1 MKEKYN
7 TPEMRLLSLLSQ
19 DILTSS
25 GLGEIM
31 DWNDP
36 NSYHMVLNSD
46 LLPMEL
52 CVKLI
57 CDAYQGT

>member
-36 NSYHMVLNSD
+36 KHQV
-46 LLPMEL
+46 
-52 CVKLI
+52 
-57 CDAYQGT
+57 G

>member
-1 MKEKYN
+1 MKEKYS
-7 TPEMRLLSLLSQ
+7 TPEMRLISLLPQ

-36 NSYHMVLNSD
+36 KYQVGYGSAVQSD
-46 LLPMEL
+46 
-52 CVKLI
+52 
-57 CDAYQGT
+57 YRR